1 MVPAATAAKIIIWY
15 AGKIGVIQMI
25 TASVVL
31 YNTPYLVFWELL
43 QSYKPD
49 ADRKLYIID
58 NSNMETACC
67 KEIENETIQYCFN
80 GKNL

>member
-1 MVPAATAAKIIIWY
+1 MVPAAVTVEIFIWY
-15 AGKIGVIQMI
+15 AGKVGVIQMI

-58 NSNMETACC
+58 RNFAIITFV
-67 KEIENETIQYCFN
+67 K
-80 GKNL
+80 